1 MQDLK
6 SHIQTYAIE
15 CGFDLVRITGAE
27 EFVKGRDAALAR
39 VAAGQMD
46 GLSWYTES
54 RVKRGTDPKQLLPG
68 ARSII
73 CLGLSYLPSNGEEHP
88 TLNSGKVAKYARVKD
103 YHRAMKRRMKAF
115 VRGLEDRLGSTI
127 GARWYVDD
135 GPMLDRAAA
144 ARSGLG
150 WFGKSTNILTPTHGS
165 WILLGQVVT
174 DLELEPDSP
183 LKKSCGECT
192 RCIDDCPTGAI
203 VAPYVVDNARCI
215 SYQTIENRG
224 VIPLEMRPLIG
235 DWIFGCDICQDVC
248 PVNRKAAIPR
258 QSVQKA
264 DAVGASG
271 RLDLAELLTL
281 SEEEFRRRFQG
292 TSIMRAKRVGMQKN
306 ACVALGNR
314 ADESSVKALGFA
326 LVSEES
332 LVRGHA
338 AWALGQI
345 ANTEAIKALEQ
356 SLELETEEY
365 VRGEISEALTEARKK
380 APPAL

>member
-27 EFVKGRDAALAR
+27 EFVKARDAALAR

-88 TLNSGKVAKYARVKD
+88 TLNAGKVAKYARVKD

-248 PVNRKAAIPR
+248 PVNRQAAIPR
-258 QSVQKA
+258 QPVQKA

-345 ANTEAIKALEQ
+345 ANTEAINALEQ